1 MIAFR
6 LKLNGRKIVTAG
18 LPGDHVLSAVACRRV
33 DSVGPDVVKRARPRR
48 LTHRALKLEL
58 GGLWTALD
66 GAQEHVSWTD
76 ILSLKPGDKLSLEVL
91 ETDKVD
97 EPSHRKRMEADYQ
110 KKTEKRYLIY
120 LTKKYARPT
129 NSRPGGRHNKP
140 LQRTAL
146 TRRR

>member
-18 LPGDHVLSAVACRRV
+18 LPGDHVLSAVV
-33 DSVGPDVVKRARPRR
+33 SSVVRGSDVVKRARPRR

-66 GAQEHVSWTD
+66 GGQEHVSWTD

-110 KKTEKRYLIY
+110 KKTEKRY
-120 LTKKYARPT
+120 THPV
-129 NSRPGGRHNKP
+129 
-140 LQRTAL
+140 
-146 TRRR
+146 